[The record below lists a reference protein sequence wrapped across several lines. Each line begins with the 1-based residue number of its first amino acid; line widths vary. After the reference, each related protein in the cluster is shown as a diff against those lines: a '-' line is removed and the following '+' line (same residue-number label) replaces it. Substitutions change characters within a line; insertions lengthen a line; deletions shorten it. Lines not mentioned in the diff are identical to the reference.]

1 MILVTGATGHLGN
14 VLIRRL
20 ILNGQRDI
28 RVLILL
34 DDDDIS
40 ALDDFDLEIFE
51 GDICDLKSIMPA
63 FADVDIVYHLAGKVS
78 IKDFDSSLK
87 RVNLIGTRNVI
98 KACIDNNVKRM
109 VYVSTVH
116 VFAPDLFTEIK
127 EDNPIVIKQ
136 LRGEYSKTK
145 ARATLEV
152 MRTSKLDLDTV
163 IVYPSGIIGPY
174 DHRISPMSRMIIDHI
189 KGKLICSVEGSYDF
203 VDVRDVAKGIIKA
216 AKLGA
221 VGEGYILSNKNISI
235 KEMFAVID
243 GLRKPFFK
251 SFNLPM
257 WMAKI
262 GVPFSYSYNK
272 IIGCENILTKYAL
285 YTLNSDTKF
294 SNTKARVDLGFET
307 RPIKATLADTITWFE
322 ERGLI

>member
-28 RVLILL
+28 RALVLL

-40 ALDDFDLEIFE
+40 VLDDFDLEIFK
-51 GDICDLKSIMPA
+51 GNICDLKSIMPA

-78 IKDFDSSLK
+78 IKDFDPTLK
-87 RVNLIGTRNVI
+87 KVNLIGTKNVI
-98 KACIDNNVKRM
+98 KACIDNNVKSM

-116 VFAPDLFTEIK
+116 VFAPDVCTEIK
-127 EDNPIVIKQ
+127 EDNPIVRKQ

-152 MRTSKLDLDTV
+152 MRTSRQDLDTI
-163 IVYPSGIIGPY
+163 IVYPSGIVGPF

-203 VDVRDVAKGIIKA
+203 VDVRDVADGTIKA

-221 VGEGYILSNKNISI
+221 EGEGYILSNKNISI
-235 KEMFAVID
+235 KEIFAIID
-243 GLRKPFFK
+243 GLRKPFLK

-285 YTLNSDTKF
+285 YTLNTDTKF
-294 SNTKARVDLGFET
+294 SNTKARVDLGFKT

>member
-28 RVLILL
+28 RALVLLG
-34 DDDDIS
+34 DDDIS
-40 ALDDFDLEIFE
+40 VLDDFDLEIFK
-51 GDICDLKSIMPA
+51 GNICDLKSIMPA

-78 IKDFDSSLK
+78 IKDFDPTLK
-87 RVNLIGTRNVI
+87 KVNLIGTKNVI

-116 VFAPDLFTEIK
+116 VFAPDVCTEIK
-127 EDNPIVIKQ
+127 EDNPIVRKQ

-152 MRTSKLDLDTV
+152 MRTSRQDLDTI
-163 IVYPSGIIGPY
+163 IVYPSGIVGPF

-203 VDVRDVAKGIIKA
+203 VDVRDVADGTIKA

-221 VGEGYILSNKNISI
+221 EGEGYILSNKNISI
-235 KEMFAVID
+235 KEIFAIID
-243 GLRKPFFK
+243 GLRKPFLK

-285 YTLNSDTKF
+285 YTLNTDTKF
-294 SNTKARVDLGFET
+294 SNIKARVDLGFKT